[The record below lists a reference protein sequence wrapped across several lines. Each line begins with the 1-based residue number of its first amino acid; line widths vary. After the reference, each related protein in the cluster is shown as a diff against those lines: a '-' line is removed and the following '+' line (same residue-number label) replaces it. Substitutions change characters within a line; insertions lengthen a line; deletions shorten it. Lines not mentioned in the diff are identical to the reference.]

1 MKSTQLNVSKKWNSM
16 MKTIQIPDGK
26 GGFAIPPMHGVVY
39 NLSSVLQKNDKGS
52 WYGWVVN
59 MDRIMGSTDKS
70 LYLMS
75 KDFNSNVSKGN
86 VQTRADVEEVSK
98 DSTPF

>member
-1 MKSTQLNVSKKWNSM
+1 
-16 MKTIQIPDGK
+16 
-26 GGFAIPPMHGVVY
+26 
-39 NLSSVLQKNDKGS
+39 
-52 WYGWVVN
+52 